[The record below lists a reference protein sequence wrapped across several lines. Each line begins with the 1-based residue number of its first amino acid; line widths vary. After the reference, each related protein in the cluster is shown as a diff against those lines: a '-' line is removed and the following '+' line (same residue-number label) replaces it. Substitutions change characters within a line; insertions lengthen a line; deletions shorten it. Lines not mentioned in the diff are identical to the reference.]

1 MKRYVAFA
9 ALLVVIGSLTPI
21 YGADKPTESAAKT
34 ALKELNDYIGEWKG
48 SGAPE
53 KAKPTAKESWSETI
67 NWSWRF
73 KGDDAWITLDIKEG
87 KYLKS
92 GELRYLPEK
101 KHYQLSAVDKN
112 DNKLVFEGEL
122 KKDGYLTLDR
132 EDEKTKEI
140 QRFTMNLAAEGVRF
154 IYRYSHKPEGK
165 TQFLKDYMVAS
176 TKEGESLGAA
186 AKKNECVVSGG
197 LGTIAVSFKGE
208 TFYVCCTGCRDAFNE
223 NPEKYVAEFKAK
235 KKK

>member
-1 MKRYVAFA
+1 MKRYAAFA
-9 ALLVVIGSLTPI
+9 ALVAAIGPTLPMH
-21 YGADKPTESAAKT
+21 GADKPTENAAKA

-67 NWSWRF
+67 NWAWHF
-73 KGDDAWITLDIKEG
+73 KDDDAWITLDIKDG

-92 GELRYLPEK
+92 GELRYLVEK
-101 KHYQLSAVDKN
+101 KRYQLRAVDKN

-122 KKDGYLTLDR
+122 KDGYLTLDR
-132 EDEKTKEI
+132 EDEKTKEV
-140 QRFTMNLAAEGVRF
+140 QRLAMNLAAEGVRF

-165 TQFLKDYMVAS
+165 TQWVKDYLVAS

-235 KKK
+235 RKK

>member
-1 MKRYVAFA
+1 MKRSQLLAVLVGAI
-9 ALLVVIGSLTPI
+9 ALALPTRA
-21 YGADKPTESAAKT
+21 ADKPTENAAKE

-53 KAKPTAKESWSETI
+53 KAKPTAKESWTETV

-73 KGDDAWITLDIKEG
+73 KGDDACITLDIKDG
-87 KYLKS
+87 KVLKT
-92 GELRYLPEK
+92 GELRYLAEK
-101 KHYQLSAVDKN
+101 KRYQLKAVDKS
-112 DNKLVFEGEL
+112 DNKLIFEGEL
-122 KKDGYLTLDR
+122 KDGYLTLDR
-132 EDEKTKEI
+132 EDEKTKET
-140 QRFTMNLAAEGVRF
+140 QRLTMNLAAEGVRF
-154 IYRYSHKPEGK
+154 IYRYSHKPDGK
-165 TQFLKDYMVAS
+165 TLFVKDYQVAC
-176 TKEGESLGAA
+176 TKEGESLGAS

-223 NPEKYVAEFKAK
+223 NPEKYIAEFKAK

>member
-1 MKRYVAFA
+1 MKRSQLLAVLVGAI
-9 ALLVVIGSLTPI
+9 ALALPTRA
-21 YGADKPTESAAKT
+21 ADKPTENAAKE

-53 KAKPTAKESWSETI
+53 KAKPTAKESWTETV

-73 KGDDAWITLDIKEG
+73 KGDDACITLAIKDG
-87 KYLKS
+87 KVLKT
-92 GELRYLPEK
+92 GELRYLAEK
-101 KHYQLSAVDKN
+101 KRYQLKAVDKS
-112 DNKLVFEGEL
+112 DNKLIFEGEL
-122 KKDGYLTLDR
+122 KDGYLTLDR
-132 EDEKTKEI
+132 EDEKTKET
-140 QRFTMNLAAEGVRF
+140 QRLTMNLAAEGVRF
-154 IYRYSHKPEGK
+154 IYRYSHKPDGK
-165 TQFLKDYMVAS
+165 TLFVKDYQVAC
-176 TKEGESLGAA
+176 TKEGESLGAS

-223 NPEKYVAEFKAK
+223 NPEKYIAEFKAK

>member
-1 MKRYVAFA
+1 MRA
-9 ALLVVIGSLTPI
+9 
-21 YGADKPTESAAKT
+21 ADKPNENAAKE

-53 KAKPTAKESWSETI
+53 KAKPTAKESWTETV

-73 KGDDAWITLDIKEG
+73 KGDDAWITLEIKDG
-87 KYLKS
+87 KFLKN
-92 GELRYLPEK
+92 GELRYLAEK
-101 KHYQLSAVDKN
+101 KRYQLKAVDKT

-122 KKDGYLTLDR
+122 KDGYLTLDR
-132 EDEKTKEI
+132 EDDKTKET
-140 QRFTMNLAAEGVRF
+140 QRLTMNLAAEGVRF
-154 IYRYSHKPEGK
+154 IYRHSHKPEGK
-165 TQFLKDYMVAS
+165 TLFVKDYQVAC
-176 TKEGESLGAA
+176 TKEGESLGAT

-197 LGTIAVSFKGE
+197 LGTIAVNFKGE

-223 NPEKYVAEFKAK
+223 NPEKFITEFKSK

>member
-1 MKRYVAFA
+1 MKRYVALAVLLA
-9 ALLVVIGSLTPI
+9 AIGTTTQAR
-21 YGADKPTESAAKT
+21 GADKTTENAAKE

-48 SGAPE
+48 NGAPE
-53 KAKPTAKESWSETI
+53 KAKPTAKETWTEI
-67 NWSWRF
+67 VNWSWRF
-73 KGDDAWITLDIKEG
+73 KGDDAWITLDIKDG

-92 GELRYLPEK
+92 GELRYLAEK
-101 KHYQLSAVDKN
+101 KRYQLKAVDKS
-112 DNKLVFEGEL
+112 DNKVVFEGEL
-122 KKDGYLTLDR
+122 KDGYLTLDR
-132 EDEKTKEI
+132 EDEKTKET
-140 QRFTMNLAAEGVRF
+140 QRLSMNLAAEGVRF

-165 TQFLKDYMVAS
+165 TLFVRDYQVAC
-176 TKEGESLGAA
+176 TKEGESLGAS

-223 NPEKYVAEFKAK
+223 NPEKYIAEFKAK

>member
-1 MKRYVAFA
+1 MRRSGTPAAFVVAIAFA
-9 ALLVVIGSLTPI
+9 LPMRA
-21 YGADKPTESAAKT
+21 ADKPTENAAKE

-48 SGAPE
+48 NGAPE
-53 KAKPTAKESWSETI
+53 KAKPTAKESWTETV

-73 KGDDAWITLDIKEG
+73 KGDDAWITLDIKDG
-87 KYLKS
+87 KFLKT

-101 KHYQLSAVDKN
+101 KHYQLKAVDKS
-112 DNKLVFEGEL
+112 DNKLVFEGDL
-122 KKDGYLTLDR
+122 KDGYLTLDR
-132 EDEKTKEI
+132 EDEKTKET
-140 QRFTMNLAAEGVRF
+140 QRLTMNLAAEGVRF

-165 TQFLKDYMVAS
+165 TLFVKDYQVAC
-176 TKEGESLGAA
+176 TKEGESLGAS

>member
-1 MKRYVAFA
+1 MKRYA
-9 ALLVVIGSLTPI
+9 ALVALVVALGLSLPI
-21 YGADKPTESAAKT
+21 HGADKPTENAARV

-53 KAKPTAKESWSETI
+53 KAKPTAKESWTESI
-67 NWSWRF
+67 NWAWRF
-73 KGDDAWITLDIKEG
+73 KGDDAWITLEVKDG

-101 KHYQLSAVDKN
+101 KRYQLKAVDKS

-122 KKDGYLTLDR
+122 KDGYLTLDR
-132 EDEKTKEI
+132 EDEKAKET
-140 QRFTMNLAAEGVRF
+140 QRLTMNLAAEGVRF

-165 TQFLKDYMVAS
+165 TLFVKDYQVAS

-223 NPEKYVAEFKAK
+223 NPEKYVAEFKSK